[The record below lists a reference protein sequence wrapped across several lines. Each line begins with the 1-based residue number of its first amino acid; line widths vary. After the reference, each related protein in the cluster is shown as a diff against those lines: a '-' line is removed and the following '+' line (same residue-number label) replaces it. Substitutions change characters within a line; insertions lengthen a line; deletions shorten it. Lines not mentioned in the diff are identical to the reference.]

1 MIVKYLECFLVMS
14 WPCAEGLLLQ
24 QRNYWSSR
32 HHHRKNN
39 KQQLCYNV
47 AFKLSNY
54 AGLIENNNNMI
65 FHKRLMF
72 DVFWARVIIVFLD
85 NSKDIIIIWYRLKYK
100 ANPCCYRNKNF
111 MLLDLDDFKITPSI
125 WQPQFWRYNF
135 VWI

>member
-1 MIVKYLECFLVMS
+1 MS

-54 AGLIENNNNMI
+54 AGLIEYNNNMI
-65 FHKRLMF
+65 FDKRLML
-72 DVFWARVIIVFLD
+72 DVLFYVNGLETDNFLGQGYYCI
-85 NSKDIIIIWYRLKYK
+85 SG
-100 ANPCCYRNKNF
+100 
-111 MLLDLDDFKITPSI
+111 
-125 WQPQFWRYNF
+125 
-135 VWI
+135 

>member
-54 AGLIENNNNMI
+54 AGLIEYNTNMI
-65 FHKRLMF
+65 FDKRLMF
-72 DVFWARVIIVFLD
+72 DALRLIEILVYVNGLKTDNFFGPGLLLYFWIILKIL
-85 NSKDIIIIWYRLKYK
+85 SLCDI
-100 ANPCCYRNKNF
+100 A
-111 MLLDLDDFKITPSI
+111 
-125 WQPQFWRYNF
+125 
-135 VWI
+135 